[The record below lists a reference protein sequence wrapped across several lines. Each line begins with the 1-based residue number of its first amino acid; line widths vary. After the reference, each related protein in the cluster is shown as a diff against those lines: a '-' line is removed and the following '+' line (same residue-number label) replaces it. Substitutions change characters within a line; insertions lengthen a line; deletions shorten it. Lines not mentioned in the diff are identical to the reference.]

1 MNQNDLSPSA
11 RCAGFLLE
19 RVQPVPE
26 LRTTAYV
33 FTHEKTGARLL
44 HLYNDDPN
52 NLFSIAFCTPV
63 SDSTGVPH
71 ILEHSV
77 LGGSRAFP
85 LKDPFQ
91 ELLKGS
97 LQTFLNALT
106 YPDKTVY
113 PVSSQVEADFFNLV
127 NVYCDAVFHPLL
139 TSATFRQEGW
149 HFELE
154 SEDAVVGIKGIVYNE
169 MKGVF
174 SDFASHVERKA
185 VSLLFPDTSYSFESG
200 GEPQHITD
208 LTFEQ
213 FKSFHARFYHPSNS
227 YIILYGNIPSEK
239 TLRFLNEKYLVSFD
253 RLQHRAEVVPQPDW
267 ASPRRA
273 EVDAPAP
280 EQDDGLATVALA
292 WKFGMSADPATS
304 LLGRVLYRYLMG
316 TESGPLRRVLVDSGL
331 GEDLDDICGF
341 SNELVHGMFCVGLR
355 KSRPERADAIESL
368 VLSTLEK
375 QATGAIDERLLEGA
389 LRQTEFRLREVA
401 DAGRFPYN
409 LQLAERC
416 LRSWLYNGDPLAHLA
431 FEKPLAAL
439 RAEKDKGCGWFA
451 GKIGAMLVHNPHRL
465 RITVR
470 ASSSLGKQLETQ
482 SAEQAASL
490 SSAFT
495 KSDRL
500 RIVKETRT
508 LIEGQKKPSPPE
520 ALAALPKLAKSDLP
534 PKNRAV
540 QATLT
545 RVGGAEAHLHPIF
558 TSGIV
563 YCDIGFNCTAVPAE
577 LLPYLPLYL
586 ELLTRCGAAGLSY
599 EQMAKRVSLSTGG
612 IHGSF
617 MCDTAVDTENVAL
630 LSFVHAKSLASRF
643 GETAG
648 ILRDIFLEP
657 DFSNMK
663 QVKDV
668 LLEMRNN
675 LNASVIDSGNTFAVL
690 RASANIAAPSRIDE
704 ILAGITQ
711 LRFLDG
717 LARADSPKDV
727 AATLQ
732 KVHAAVVS
740 SLGCRLSMTADDPE
754 TAAPAIASVI
764 SALPRKKTAEQ
775 KRDFQVIT
783 DSAGIEI
790 SSSVNFAAKSWALGK
805 LPPEQSGVFL
815 LLSRNLSTGYLWD
828 KVRVEGGA
836 YGGAAMVSGGE
847 PVFSCASYR
856 DPNLAST
863 FSHFEKG
870 LAEAA
875 AGLPAAAIDQSI
887 IGTIGRIDA
896 PRTPHE
902 KGFAETAALVYGRTR
917 EYRQRVRDGV
927 LAASPATVA
936 GAAQLVL
943 ASPRFAVA
951 ALGSSAAFD
960 IAEKEGIRLKR
971 EPLL

>member
-1 MNQNDLSPSA
+1 MVLSFQRTPDRLDFPYQYTLIGTPSPAQIPRTLRSYGVFSQRFFTPLSAQGHCMNQNDLSPSA

-409 LQLAERC
+409 LQLDERC

-675 LNASVIDSGNTFAVL
+675 LEQNVL
-690 RASANIAAPSRIDE
+690 
-704 ILAGITQ
+704 
-711 LRFLDG
+711 
-717 LARADSPKDV
+717 
-727 AATLQ
+727 
-732 KVHAAVVS
+732 H
-740 SLGCRLSMTADDPE
+740 
-754 TAAPAIASVI
+754 
-764 SALPRKKTAEQ
+764 
-775 KRDFQVIT
+775 
-783 DSAGIEI
+783 
-790 SSSVNFAAKSWALGK
+790 
-805 LPPEQSGVFL
+805 
-815 LLSRNLSTGYLWD
+815 
-828 KVRVEGGA
+828 
-836 YGGAAMVSGGE
+836 
-847 PVFSCASYR
+847 
-856 DPNLAST
+856 
-863 FSHFEKG
+863 
-870 LAEAA
+870 
-875 AGLPAAAIDQSI
+875 
-887 IGTIGRIDA
+887 
-896 PRTPHE
+896 
-902 KGFAETAALVYGRTR
+902 
-917 EYRQRVRDGV
+917 
-927 LAASPATVA
+927 
-936 GAAQLVL
+936 
-943 ASPRFAVA
+943 
-951 ALGSSAAFD
+951 
-960 IAEKEGIRLKR
+960 
-971 EPLL
+971 

>member
-1 MNQNDLSPSA
+1 MNQNELSPSA

-19 RVQPVPE
+19 RVEPVPE

-44 HLYNDDPN
+44 HLFNDDPN

-149 HFELE
+149 HFDLE
-154 SEDAVVGIKGIVYNE
+154 SEDAAVGIKGIVYNE

-174 SDFASHVERKA
+174 SDFASHVERKTTA
-185 VSLLFPDTSYSFESG
+185 LLFPDTSYSFESG

-213 FKSFHARFYHPSNS
+213 FKSFHARLYHPSNS
-227 YIILYGNIPSEK
+227 FIVLYGNIPSEK
-239 TLRFLNEKYLVSFD
+239 TLRFLDEKYLAAFD
-253 RLQHRAEVVPQPDW
+253 KLPHFTEVVPQADW

-280 EQDDGLATVALA
+280 QQDDGLATVALA

-316 TESGPLRRVLVDSGL
+316 TESGPLRRALVDSGL

-375 QATGAIDERLLEGA
+375 QAAGAIDERLLEGA

-416 LRSWLYNGDPLAHLA
+416 LRSWLYGGDPLAHLA
-431 FEKPLAAL
+431 FEKPLATL
-439 RAEKDKGCGWFA
+439 RAEKDRGCSWFA
-451 GKIGAMLVHNPHRL
+451 GKIGEMFVRNPHRL
-465 RITVR
+465 CITVR
-470 ASSSLGKQLETQ
+470 ASFSLGKQLETQ
-482 SAEQAASL
+482 SQEQAAAL
-490 SSAFT
+490 SAKFT
-495 KSDRL
+495 KDDRH
-500 RIVKETRT
+500 RIVEETRS
-508 LIEGQKKPSPPE
+508 LIEGQKKPTPPE
-520 ALAALPKLAKSDLP
+520 ALATLPKLAKSDLP
-534 PKNRAV
+534 PKNREVPV
-540 QATLT
+540 QTARIAT
-545 RVGGAEAHLHPIF
+545 ADAYLHPIF

-563 YCDIGFNCTAVPAE
+563 YCDMGFDCTAVPAD

-599 EQMAKRVSLSTGG
+599 EEMAKRVSLSTGG

-617 MCDTAVDTENVAL
+617 MCDAAVDSGNLSV
-630 LSFVHAKSLASRF
+630 LSFVHTKSLASRF
-643 GETAG
+643 DETAG
-648 ILRDIFLEP
+648 ILRDILLEP
-657 DFSNMK
+657 DFSNLK
-663 QVKDV
+663 QIKDM

-675 LNASVIDSGNTFAVL
+675 LNASVIDGGHTFAVL
-690 RASANIAAPSRIDE
+690 RASANISAASRIDE
-704 ILAGITQ
+704 ILGGITQ

-717 LARADSPKDV
+717 LARADAPDNV
-727 AATLQ
+727 AAVMK

-740 SLGCRLSMTADDPE
+740 SATCRLSITADDPE
-754 TAAPAIASVI
+754 KSAPAIASVV
-764 SALPRKKTAEQ
+764 SALPQVKATERKH
-775 KRDFQVIT
+775 DFRVIT
-783 DSAGIEI
+783 DTAGIEI
-790 SSSVNFAAKSWALGK
+790 SSSVNFAAKSWALGRI
-805 LPPEQSGVFL
+805 PPEQTGVFL

-836 YGGAAMVSGGE
+836 YGGMAMVSGGE

-875 AGLPAAAIDQSI
+875 AGIPAAAIDQSI

-902 KGFAETAALVYGRTR
+902 KGFAETAALLYGRTR

-927 LAASPATVA
+927 LAASPKALSS
-936 GAAQLVL
+936 AALSVL

-951 ALGSSAAFD
+951 ALGSAAAFD
-960 IAEKEGIRLKR
+960 KAEKEGVKLKR